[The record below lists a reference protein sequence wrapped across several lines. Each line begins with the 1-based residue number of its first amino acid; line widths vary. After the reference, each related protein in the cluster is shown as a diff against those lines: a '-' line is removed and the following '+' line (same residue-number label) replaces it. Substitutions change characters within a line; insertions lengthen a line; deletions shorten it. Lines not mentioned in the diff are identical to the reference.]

1 MEPVSRHHSVL
12 SNSLRLYGLKP
23 TRLLCPWGF
32 SRQEYWS
39 GLPCPPPGE
48 LSNPGIEPR
57 SSALQADSLPTE
69 PPRKPK
75 NTGVGTYHFSSGS
88 SRPRNQTGVSCIT
101 GRFFTSW
108 ATRKAQKTYSSKQI
122 CTLIKIIVKYMFDHS
137 FYMFDHS
144 FWAG

>member
-1 MEPVSRHHSVL
+1 MCCAVLSHSVL

-69 PPRKPK
+69 PPGSPRILEWVLITSPADLQDPGIKPGSPALQADSLPAGLPEKPK
-75 NTGVGTYHFSSGS
+75 RLT
-88 SRPRNQTGVSCIT
+88 
-101 GRFFTSW
+101 
-108 ATRKAQKTYSSKQI
+108 ALSKY
-122 CTLIKIIVKYMFDHS
+122 VH
-137 FYMFDHS
+137 
-144 FWAG
+144 

>member
-1 MEPVSRHHSVL
+1 MCCTVLSHSVL

-23 TRLLCPWGF
+23 ARLLCPWGF

-57 SSALQADSLPTE
+57 SSALQTDSLPTE

-75 NTGVGTYHFSSGS
+75 NTGVGTYHFSSES

-101 GRFFTSW
+101 GRFFTNCAIREALVRS
-108 ATRKAQKTYSSKQI
+108 SSKYFS
-122 CTLIKIIVKYMFDHS
+122 LRS
-137 FYMFDHS
+137 
-144 FWAG
+144 